1 MAFVNENYCNLKE
14 SFLFA
19 DIAHKVSAYAEAH
32 PDKKIIRLGIG
43 DVTLPLAKC
52 VVDAMEKAVAEM
64 GVQAT
69 FRGYGPEQGYD
80 FLHEALV
87 KYYASFGVTL
97 ASDEIFISDGAK
109 SDCANITDIFSN
121 ANTILIPDP
130 VYPVYLDT
138 NIMCGRNIIYMEG
151 KPENDFLPMPDENV
165 KADVIY
171 LCSPNNPTGSAY
183 TKEQLEEWVAY
194 ALKNDAVILYD
205 AAYEAYVTDPAIPR
219 SIFVI
224 EDAKKCA
231 IELCSLSK
239 TAGFTGT
246 RCGYTVVPHALVR
259 KTEGGKEME
268 LNKMWLRRQ
277 TTKFNGVPY
286 IIQRGAEAVFSE
298 EGIKQCRESI
308 AYYQENARIMMAGFD
323 KVGIKYFGGVHSP
336 YIWLQCP
343 NGMSSWEFFDFL
355 LEKLQVVGTPGAGFG
370 KMGEGFFRLTAFGS
384 RENTIEAMERIIN
397 GLKK

>member
-1 MAFVNENYCNLKE
+1 
-14 SFLFA
+14 
-19 DIAHKVSAYAEAH
+19 
-32 PDKKIIRLGIG
+32 
-43 DVTLPLAKC
+43 
-52 VVDAMEKAVAEM
+52 
-64 GVQAT
+64 
-69 FRGYGPEQGYD
+69 
-80 FLHEALV
+80 
-87 KYYASFGVTL
+87 
-97 ASDEIFISDGAK
+97 
-109 SDCANITDIFSN
+109 
-121 ANTILIPDP
+121 
-130 VYPVYLDT
+130 
-138 NIMCGRNIIYMEG
+138 MCGRHIIYMEG

-183 TKEQLEEWVAY
+183 TKEQLEQWVAY

-219 SIFVI
+219 SNFVI
-224 EDAKKCA
+224 EDAKNCA

-246 RCGYTVVPHALVR
+246 RCGYTVDPHALVR
-259 KTEGGKEME
+259 KSESGKEMD

-308 AYYQENARIMMAGFD
+308 AYYQENARIIMEGFD
-323 KVGIKYFGGVHSP
+323 KVGIKYYGGVHSP

-355 LEKLQVVGTPGAGFG
+355 LEKLQVVGTPGAGCG
-370 KMGEGFFRLTAFGS
+370 NMGEGVFRLTAFGS

>member
-14 SFLFA
+14 SYLFA
-19 DIAHKVSAYAEAH
+19 DIAHKVSEYTAAH
-32 PDKKIIRLGIG
+32 PDKKVIRLGIG

-52 VVDAMEKAVAEM
+52 VVDAMGRAVAEM
-64 GVQAT
+64 GEQAT
-69 FRGYGPEQGYD
+69 FRGYGPEQGYG

-87 KYYASFGVTL
+87 KYYASFWVTL

-109 SDCANITDIFSN
+109 SDCGNITDIFSN

-138 NIMCGRNIIYMEG
+138 NVMCGRKIIYMEG
-151 KPENDFLPMPDENV
+151 KPENDFLPMPDDSV
-165 KADVIY
+165 KADVVY
-171 LCSPNNPTGSAY
+171 LCSPNNPTGAAY
-183 TKEQLEEWVAY
+183 TREQLEKWVAY

-205 AAYEAYVTDPAIPR
+205 AAYEAFVSDPAIPR
-219 SIFVI
+219 SIFVV
-224 EDAKKCA
+224 EGAERCA

-246 RCGYTVVPHALVR
+246 RCGYTVVPHALKR
-259 KTEGGKEME
+259 KTQDGREME

-298 EGIKQCRESI
+298 DGLKQCRENI

-323 KVGIKYFGGVHSP
+323 KVGVKYYGGVHSP

-370 KMGEGFFRLTAFGS
+370 RMGEGYFRLTAFGS
-384 RENTIEAMERIIN
+384 RENTVEAMERIVN
-397 GLKK
+397 GLK

>member
-1 MAFVNENYCNLKE
+1 MQTNKNYDNLE
-14 SFLFA
+14 QSYLFST
-19 DIAHKVSAYAEAH
+19 IARKVREYSEAH
-32 PDKKIIRLGIG
+32 PEADIIRLGIG
-43 DVTLPLAKC
+43 DVTRPLVPAVIDALHAAVEDQAKQ
-52 VVDAMEKAVAEM
+52 E
-64 GVQAT
+64 T
-69 FRGYGPEQGYD
+69 FHGYGDEQGYG

-87 KYYASFGVTL
+87 GYYKSHGVEL
-97 ASDEIFISDGAK
+97 ATNEIFISDGAK
-109 SDCANITDIFSN
+109 SDLGNILDIFGTD
-121 ANTILIPDP
+121 NTVLVPDP
-130 VYPVYLDT
+130 VYPVYVDT
-138 NIMCGRNIIYMEG
+138 NVMAGRKIVFADANEANGFLPLPDESVQCDIIY
-151 KPENDFLPMPDENV
+151 
-165 KADVIY
+165 I
-171 LCSPNNPTGSAY
+171 CSPNNPTGSAY

-259 KTEGGKEME
+259 KTESGKEME

-308 AYYQENARIMMAGFD
+308 AYYQENARIIMEGFD
-323 KVGIKYFGGVHSP
+323 KVGIKYYGGVHSP